1 MSEHEAEHRFPCAEC
16 GSDLRYN
23 PGCACLKCD
32 HCGAEAALTPLLSL
46 AEARE
51 ELSYDAAISAKIPAS
66 EIEVTRVVKC
76 ESCGAQV
83 ELGDDDHAAECPF
96 CASPVV
102 VGTGTHRHLKPRA
115 VLPFHVAE
123 DTARDGVGTWLGKLW
138 FAPNGLKTY
147 ARKGRRLQGIY
158 VPYWTY
164 DSETDSRYTG
174 ERGDHYYVNVTVNGK
189 TKRQRRTRWSRR
201 SGEVSRNFDDV
212 LVLASQSLPKNY
224 TDSLTPWNLA
234 ALEPYAPCYL
244 AGYRAEAYSV
254 DLEQGFGEARDI
266 MDAIIRGD
274 VRRDIGGDVQRIH
287 TLDTTHRNVTFKHI
301 LLPIWL
307 AAYKYRGKTYRLV
320 VNGLTGKVQGERPYS
335 AWKIA
340 FAVVLGLIV
349 AGGLAYFFSQNQ

>member
-1 MSEHEAEHRFPCAEC
+1 MSEQEAEHRFPCVEC
-16 GSDLRYN
+16 GSDLRFN
-23 PGCACLKCD
+23 PSRGALTCD
-32 HCGAEAALTPLLSL
+32 YCGAEAPLEPLLSL
-46 AEARE
+46 EDSRE
-51 ELSYDAAISAKIPAS
+51 ELSYSAAISAEIPES
-66 EIEVTRVVKC
+66 EIEVTRIVKC

-83 ELGDDDHAAECPF
+83 ELGGQDHAAECPF
-96 CASPVV
+96 CASPIV
-102 VGTGTHRHLKPRA
+102 VGTGTNRHLKPRA

-123 DTARDGVGTWLGKLW
+123 DTARDSVGAWLGRLW

-174 ERGDHYYVNVTVNGK
+174 ERGDHYYVTVTVNGK
-189 TKRQRRTRWSRR
+189 TQRQRRTRWSRR
-201 SGEVSRNFDDV
+201 SGEVSRRFDDV
-212 LVLASQSLPKNY
+212 LVLASQSLPKRYADN
-224 TDSLTPWNLA
+224 LAPWNLG
-234 ALEPYAPCYL
+234 ALEPYAPAYL
-244 AGYRAEAYSV
+244 AGFRAEAYAV
-254 DLEQGFGEARDI
+254 DVEQGFGEAQDI
-266 MDAIIRGD
+266 MDAVIRGD

-287 TLDTTHRNVTFKHI
+287 SLDTTHRNITFKHI

-307 AAYKYRGKTYRLV
+307 AAYKYRGNTYRLV

-349 AGGLAYFFSQNQ
+349 AGGLAYVYSQGR